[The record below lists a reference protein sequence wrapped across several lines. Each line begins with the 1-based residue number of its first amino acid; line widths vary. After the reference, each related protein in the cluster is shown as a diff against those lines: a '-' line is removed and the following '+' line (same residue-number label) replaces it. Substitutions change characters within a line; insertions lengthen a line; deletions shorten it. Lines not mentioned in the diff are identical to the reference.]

1 MRPDT
6 LILGN
11 EGEQKIQY
19 GSIDYQALLEQGM
32 DAWLGTTYTLE
43 LLKLTWDFK
52 HHYSSAHVS
61 LLKFFMDW
69 PNLNPGKLSP
79 GDKFTFKESEA
90 VQYEEEYW
98 RFDLV

>member
-1 MRPDT
+1 
-6 LILGN
+6 
-11 EGEQKIQY
+11 
-19 GSIDYQALLEQGM
+19 M

-61 LLKFFMDW
+61 LLEFFMDW
-69 PNLNPGKLSP
+69 PKLNPSKLIP

-90 VQYEEEYW
+90 VYYEDDYW
-98 RFDLV
+98 RFDLVQVLSKLLGSSF

>member
-1 MRPDT
+1 
-6 LILGN
+6 
-11 EGEQKIQY
+11 
-19 GSIDYQALLEQGM
+19 M

-61 LLKFFMDW
+61 LLEFFMDW
-69 PNLNPGKLSP
+69 PKLNPSKLIP

-90 VQYEEEYW
+90 VYYEDDYW
-98 RFDLV
+98 RFDLVQVLSKLLGPSF